1 MRKTTLNCCEFHAYP
16 GPNGYGEIMLKI
28 EEYLIET
35 ADQCS
40 RLVREGR
47 ELIARLDAISQ
58 ELMARAVEFNTARQ
72 KEEKAKQ

>member
-1 MRKTTLNCCEFHAYP
+1 
-16 GPNGYGEIMLKI
+16 MLKI